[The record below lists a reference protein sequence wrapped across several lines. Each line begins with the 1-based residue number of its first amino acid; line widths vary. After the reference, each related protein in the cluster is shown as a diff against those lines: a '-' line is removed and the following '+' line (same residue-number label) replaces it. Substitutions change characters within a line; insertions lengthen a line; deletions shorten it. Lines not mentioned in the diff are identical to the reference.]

1 MSKVGKLPLYEV
13 LDYLTI
19 SKQEHNI
26 DEMKNSK
33 SLLPL

>member
-1 MSKVGKLPLYEV
+1 MEKVGRLPLYEV

-26 DEMKNSK
+26 QEMKDSK
-33 SLLPL
+33 NLLAL